1 MVEDGEDGLS
11 QAGGQAALDQEEEEE
26 EDQDIEVKG
35 ARRDL
40 IKEFMNILG
49 IYSQL
54 SGRNPSIIRRICTA
68 RKTYFRL
75 YDPPPIL
82 GKEMDMHTT
91 YKCTYIQ

>member
-40 IKEFMNILG
+40 IKELMNILG

-75 YDPPPIL
+75 YLYDPPPHSWQGNGHICYL
-82 GKEMDMHTT
+82 
-91 YKCTYIQ
+91 